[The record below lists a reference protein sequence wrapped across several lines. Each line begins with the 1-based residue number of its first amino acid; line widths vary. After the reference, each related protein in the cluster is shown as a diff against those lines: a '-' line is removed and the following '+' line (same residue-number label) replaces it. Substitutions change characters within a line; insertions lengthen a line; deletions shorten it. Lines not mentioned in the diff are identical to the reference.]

1 MTLKGSIQT
10 VSLYGVI
17 QLLCNEHKTGILRIF
32 NGKEEYQIFYL
43 EGSIIYAIES
53 KKEARLGTLL
63 IKDGLITAGQLDD
76 CLKLARQRRQAI
88 GRILIDKGHITVQDL
103 ENYMYKQVTEIIY
116 NLFLWPEGDFQYRD
130 TRINLAWMV
139 VVKLNTL
146 ELLVDAFRR
155 VDEYRSTEKTT

>member
-1 MTLKGSIQT
+1 M
-10 VSLYGVI
+10 
-17 QLLCNEHKTGILRIF
+17 
-32 NGKEEYQIFYL
+32 
-43 EGSIIYAIES
+43 
-53 KKEARLGTLL
+53 
-63 IKDGLITAGQLDD
+63 DGLITAGQLDD
-76 CLKLARQRRQAI
+76 CLKLARQRRRAI